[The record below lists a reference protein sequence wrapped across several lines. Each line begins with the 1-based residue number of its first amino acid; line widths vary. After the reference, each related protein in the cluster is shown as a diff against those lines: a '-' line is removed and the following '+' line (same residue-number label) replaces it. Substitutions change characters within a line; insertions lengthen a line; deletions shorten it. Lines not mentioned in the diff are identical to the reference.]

1 MEFCGLY
8 AVQNICEYSKCCC
21 GLRLPK
27 CWEQLLNY
35 GANLNLE
42 SAEKI
47 NQLQCAEFIEVYM
60 KTCDCSVEQDIASQV
75 KSATL
80 VFMPGYDDLK
90 KK

>member
-1 MEFCGLY
+1 M
-8 AVQNICEYSKCCC
+8 
-21 GLRLPK
+21 
-27 CWEQLLNY
+27 
-35 GANLNLE
+35 
-42 SAEKI
+42 